1 MSLLRG
7 KIGEATAAASPFGS
21 DAGTTA
27 ISATRTERR
36 ERVPLDP
43 ETALKAGLAVL
54 GIGLLAAGYVV
65 RWRTRGRT
73 LRKPTQ
79 KQKEAIA
86 EPMANILSRRL
97 DLGRVGPDL
106 IDLAMISIGV
116 DDYVSDGDLIE
127 GPRVDHGIPD
137 DLREKE
143 NSDVQ

>member
-7 KIGEATAAASPFGS
+7 KIGEATANASPFGS
-21 DAGTTA
+21 DTGTTG
-27 ISATRTERR
+27 ISATRTEKAP
-36 ERVPLDP
+36 RVPIDP

-86 EPMANILSRRL
+86 EPLANILTRRL
-97 DLGRVGPDL
+97 DLGRVGPDI

-116 DDYVSDGDLIE
+116 DDYVNDGDLIE
-127 GPRVDHGIPD
+127 GPRVEFGIPD